1 MNAELGRST
10 YFRDAEPVPEGLVS
24 ATHLPKVVA
33 PNVIAPP
40 PESDW
45 KSKLLLSLLVVAGI
59 VTILWI
65 GFLCTLMA
73 RFVWSLF

>member
-1 MNAELGRST
+1 MNAESGRGT
-10 YFRDAEPVPEGLVS
+10 HFHNAEPVPKGLVS
-24 ATHLPKVVA
+24 TTHVPHVV
-33 PNVIAPP
+33 PP
-40 PESDW
+40 PPPPDW
-45 KSKLLLSLLVVAGI
+45 KSKLLLSFLAAAGI